1 MDNRNF
7 DFTSKIQRF
16 ATVLNEAK
24 LFIRPRNIFTLGSL
38 YFSIVSFFN
47 RTFYQRDE
55 KVRCFARRREEFS
68 QLRDT
73 REIRNA
79 SDSFFVEARSRLT
92 ADACNTE
99 PHQFPQK

>member
-1 MDNRNF
+1 M
-7 DFTSKIQRF
+7 
-16 ATVLNEAK
+16 NEAK
-24 LFIRPRNIFTLGSL
+24 LFIRPRNIFILFIFPLFLFLIERFISVMKK
-38 YFSIVSFFN
+38 FAVS
-47 RTFYQRDE
+47 RGEE
-55 KVRCFARRREEFS
+55 KNF
-68 QLRDT
+68 LNYDT

>member
-1 MDNRNF
+1 MKKFAVSRGEEKNF
-7 DFTSKIQRF
+7 
-16 ATVLNEAK
+16 LN
-24 LFIRPRNIFTLGSL
+24 
-38 YFSIVSFFN
+38 Y
-47 RTFYQRDE
+47 
-55 KVRCFARRREEFS
+55 
-68 QLRDT
+68 DT